1 MELRHKSFGAV
12 GTPQQSQEV
21 IKESISTDDLQS
33 LIELGCIKD
42 MIQLGT
48 LKFQLRSLNATERVE
63 LGKFLGDSPTSD
75 TLFQFNIKILALS
88 IESINGKPLEAF
100 HPSFKQ
106 DGNIIKLRE
115 EIISSM
121 QAPVIAKLLEFYNS
135 IAERSDTQFGT
146 EQIKN

>member
-12 GTPQQSQEV
+12 GTPQQQEEH
-21 IKESISTDDLQS
+21 KELAPVDDLQS

-42 MIQLGT
+42 LIQLGT
-48 LKFQLRSLNATERVE
+48 LSFQMRSLNATERVE
-63 LGKFLGDSPTSD
+63 LGKFLGDSPSSD

-88 IESINGKPLEAF
+88 IELVNGKPLETF
-100 HPSFKQ
+100 HPNFKPNT
-106 DGNIIKLRE
+106 DVIKLRE

-121 QAPVIAKLLEFYNS
+121 QAPVIARLLEFYNA
-135 IAERSDTQFGT
+135 IAERSDAQFGP

>member
-12 GTPQQSQEV
+12 GTPQQPQLEQEQTHV
-21 IKESISTDDLQS
+21 DDLQS

-42 MIQLGT
+42 IIQLGS
-48 LKFQLRSLNATERVE
+48 LSFQMRSLNATERVE
-63 LGKFLGDSPTSD
+63 LGKFLGDSPSSD

-88 IESINGKPLEAF
+88 IELVNGKPLETF
-100 HPSFKQ
+100 HPGFKPNV
-106 DGNIIKLRE
+106 DVIKCRE